1 MMTKSKMLSCIILAG
16 LAVSSPAQDNFQVGL
31 NFMVGLPQNEF
42 EKHVENNGYG
52 GSGYFTYRLPG
63 TPIRA
68 GAAIGFLIYGS
79 ETREVPWGHGIPVWV
94 DVTTTNSI
102 LTGHLFARIQ
112 PVQGVFQPYL
122 EGLYGFNYLSTRTT
136 VENQEESEDDDE
148 IASSTNYDDAAGS
161 YGYGGGLMFRVYQA
175 RQDQIEGTKSLGIWV
190 DFGLRSMKGG
200 EAKYLKE
207 GSITEDENG
216 NFIYDLQRSTT
227 DLLTWHLGVVFT
239 F

>member
-1 MMTKSKMLSCIILAG
+1 MTKTKLLVCLILTGSTLS
-16 LAVSSPAQDNFQVGL
+16 SFAQDRFQVGL

-42 EKHVENNGYG
+42 EKHVDNNGYG
-52 GSGYFTYRLPG
+52 GSGYFMYRIPQ
-63 TPIRA
+63 TPIHA
-68 GAAIGFLIYGS
+68 GAALGFLIYGS
-79 ETREVPWGHGIPVWV
+79 DTREVPWGYGVPVWV

-102 LTGHLFARIQ
+102 LMGHLFARIQ
-112 PVQGVFQPYL
+112 PAQGMFRPYL
-122 EGLYGFNYLSTRTT
+122 DGLFGFNYLSTKTS

-175 RQDQIEGTKSLGIWV
+175 RPDQVEGGKTVGIWV
-190 DFGLRSMKGG
+190 DFGIRSMKGG
-200 EAKYLKE
+200 EAEYLKE
-207 GSITEDENG
+207 GSITEDANG
-216 NFIYDLQRSTT
+216 NFVYDVQRSTT